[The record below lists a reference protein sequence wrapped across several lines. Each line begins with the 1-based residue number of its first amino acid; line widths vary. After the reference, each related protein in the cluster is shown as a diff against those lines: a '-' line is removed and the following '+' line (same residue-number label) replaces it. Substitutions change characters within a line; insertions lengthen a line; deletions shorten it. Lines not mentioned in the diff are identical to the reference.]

1 MERYRN
7 EKEDLLYT
15 DVEDVVEAA
24 VTELKT
30 IPQILSTQVAGV
42 PVWAVGSMLFVAQG
56 MVIQSVA
63 QLVPTTLPAAG
74 EPPVIL
80 NDIEGV
86 FTKL

>member
-1 MERYRN
+1 M
-7 EKEDLLYT
+7 
-15 DVEDVVEAA
+15 
-24 VTELKT
+24 TELKT

-42 PVWAVGSMLFVAQG
+42 PVWAVGSMLLVAQG

-63 QLVPTTLPAAG
+63 QLVPTKVPAAG

-86 FTKL
+86 FTKC